1 MNFQILFF
9 KNMTSKLACAQ
20 KVRIQKLRIVN
31 FLKVSFYVDT
41 LSHIH
46 LYVINK
52 DPVAKVYLMELV
64 A

>member
-1 MNFQILFF
+1 
-9 KNMTSKLACAQ
+9 MTSKLAYAQ

-31 FLKVSFYVDT
+31 FLKVSFYTDT
-41 LSHIH
+41 LSHIQ

-52 DPVAKVYLMELV
+52 DPAAKVYLMELV